1 MSKKSTLLFSLAL
14 AIVFGAF
21 GAHGLKKLVDVEKI
35 ESFKTGVM
43 YHLLMTIALMV
54 VRFSHDFHERL
65 LSGLRWVGIGTCLFS
80 GSIYLLVFNAIFQ
93 WPINAFLGPITP
105 IGGVLMIVGWIK
117 LGLIY
122 RVQDEK
128 I

>member
-54 VRFSHDFHERL
+54 VRFSNDFHERL
-65 LSGLRWVGIGTCLFS
+65 LSGFRWVGIGTCLFS

-117 LGLIY
+117 LGLNF
-122 RVQDEK
+122 RLLDEK
-128 I
+128 K